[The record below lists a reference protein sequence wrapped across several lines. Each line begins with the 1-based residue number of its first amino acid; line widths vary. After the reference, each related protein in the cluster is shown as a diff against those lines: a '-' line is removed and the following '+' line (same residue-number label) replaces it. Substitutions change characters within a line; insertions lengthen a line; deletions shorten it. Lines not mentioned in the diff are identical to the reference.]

1 MNQGAWNPG
10 RSWGARCRVKRV
22 VLPIFVLLFG
32 GCSGVQDATNPMS
45 PQAQMLANLW
55 WAMCIV
61 ATLILLA
68 VMVALLTGV
77 WRSRG
82 RRGEAPL
89 NRRQSRN
96 LVLAGGVILPAIVL
110 PILLVSSVS
119 THRELSAEP
128 PENALTVEVIG
139 RRWWWEIRYL
149 QHANMAFWVVAEPSE
164 VFSNWLARE
173 RAPAVEFADPV
184 LARGQQVFLSS
195 PCVLCHSIRG
205 TTALGRVAP
214 VLTHLAS
221 RRTLA
226 AGTLPNNRGNLAGW
240 ILDPQHVKP
249 GNKMP
254 PVNYDAESLHPLL
267 SYLESLMKEKFYT
280 QSPARD
286 CRPAKAGACFGL
298 HARAR
303 GRSGILS
310 RQLSRQW
317 IADPRSRSLR
327 TGASYIGRDK
337 PLGFAR
343 DMLRVRD
350 KTKRACP

>member
-1 MNQGAWNPG
+1 MNQGAWNPS
-10 RSWGARCRVKRV
+10 RSGGARCRVKRV

-77 WRSRG
+77 WRPRG

-110 PILLVSSVS
+110 PIVLISSVS
-119 THRELSAEP
+119 IHRELSAEP

-149 QHANMAFWVVAEPSE
+149 DEQDRAVAVTANEIHIPVGRPVKFLLKSRDVIHSFWVPNLSGKMDLIPGQTNTAWLTADRAGEFRGQCAEFCGIQHANMAFWVVAEPSE

-173 RAPAVEFADPV
+173 RAPAVEPADPV

-205 TTALGRVAP
+205 TAALGRVAP
-214 VLTHLAS
+214 DLTHLAS

-267 SYLESLMKEKFYT
+267 SYLESLK
-280 QSPARD
+280 
-286 CRPAKAGACFGL
+286 
-298 HARAR
+298 
-303 GRSGILS
+303 
-310 RQLSRQW
+310 
-317 IADPRSRSLR
+317 
-327 TGASYIGRDK
+327 
-337 PLGFAR
+337 
-343 DMLRVRD
+343 
-350 KTKRACP
+350 